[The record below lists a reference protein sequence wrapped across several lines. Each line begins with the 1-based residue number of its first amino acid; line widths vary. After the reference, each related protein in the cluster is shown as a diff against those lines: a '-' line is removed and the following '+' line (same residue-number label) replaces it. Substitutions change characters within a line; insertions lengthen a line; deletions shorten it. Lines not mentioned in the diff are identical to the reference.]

1 MAGLRHANLTPL
13 LDLLSLKGGDT
24 SGTVGSIVGH
34 VTAEPSLAPALC
46 KMLAEKVNLRNYIKK
61 LIYGDFVSYS

>member
-1 MAGLRHANLTPL
+1 MAALRQANLTPL
-13 LDLLSLKGGDT
+13 LDLLSAKGGDT

-46 KMLAEKVNLRNYIKK
+46 KMLAEKVNLRDYIGI
-61 LIYGDFVSYS
+61 LTFCYFNSYS